1 LRTRYF
7 PTTYRG
13 QGAANSG
20 DQAIITFARSASGMT
35 ILGRS
40 FIVNGTEKQKHLTL
54 QIYQTTFTMFL
65 VDFEILHL
73 CRQKRPIK
81 IKDQFIGTAIFL
93 FLNILNNVTAE

>member
-1 LRTRYF
+1 
-7 PTTYRG
+7 
-13 QGAANSG
+13 
-20 DQAIITFARSASGMT
+20 MT

-54 QIYQTTFTMFL
+54 QIYQTIFTMFL

-73 CRQKRPIK
+73 YRQKRP

-93 FLNILNNVTAE
+93 FLNILNNVTRTPAIMVVSNIICILSIMVSLK